1 LSSTQ
6 GRRPG
11 RSSRAARSP
20 EAVDRQTLMLRRSV
34 GIGAAVVAVILLVV
48 GINGCLDSRK
58 QRAFEDY
65 ASDVRSLAQG
75 SSQISDRLF
84 NLLSRPSRSD
94 ALDVQTQVN
103 AERAEA
109 EQLVQRAQSTDHPDE
124 LNDANGWLV
133 EAFRFRA
140 DAIERI
146 AAQLPAALGDERDSR
161 DAINS
166 IAGQMQALLASDVIY
181 LQRTIPELNAAYDEQ
196 GIEERFPT
204 DRFLPDL
211 GWLDPDTVETRL
223 SRISGGADQAASP
236 GLHGTGVA
244 GVTVQPSGTE
254 LTDRGVNRV
263 PVADDM
269 TFDVTVQNQGES
281 EETDVTVSVSI
292 SNGKDINVE
301 QTIPRIAAGAEE
313 TVSIPITEQPDTEGV
328 SNVTVEV
335 APVPGEGTR
344 DNNRVRYQV
353 AFTG

>member
-1 LSSTQ
+1 
-6 GRRPG
+6 
-11 RSSRAARSP
+11 
-20 EAVDRQTLMLRRSV
+20 MLRRSV
-34 GIGAAVVAVILLVV
+34 GLGAAVVAVILLVV

-65 ASDVRSLAQG
+65 ASDVRSLVQG

-161 DAINS
+161 DAIRS
-166 IAGQMQALLASDVIY
+166 ITGQMQALLASDVIY
-181 LQRTIPELNAAYDEQ
+181 LQRTIPELSSAYEEQ

-223 SRISGGADQAASP
+223 SRISGGTDQAATP
-236 GLHGTGVA
+236 GLHGTGIA

-254 LTDRGVNRV
+254 LTETGVNRV

-292 SNGKDINVE
+292 SNGTNINVE

-313 TVSIPITEQPDTEGV
+313 TVSIPITDQPDTEGV

-353 AFTG
+353 AFTE